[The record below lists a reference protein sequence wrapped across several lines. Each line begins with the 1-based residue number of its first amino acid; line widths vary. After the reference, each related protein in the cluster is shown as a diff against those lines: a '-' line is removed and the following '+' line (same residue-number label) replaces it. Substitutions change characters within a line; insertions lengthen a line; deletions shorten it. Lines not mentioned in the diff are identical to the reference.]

1 MCRSCMDD
9 QSPAEERHVS
19 QAGETV
25 GKNVLLRRPGKRCPV
40 SGATWK
46 TPKLVHNASDSIEAR
61 LRTNDGLQSL
71 ETTHDVLVPGKITLL
86 P

>member
-25 GKNVLLRRPGKRCPV
+25 GRNVLLRRPGKRCPV

-61 LRTNDGLQSL
+61 LWTNDGLQSL
-71 ETTHDVLVPGKITLL
+71 DTTDDVLVPGKITLL